1 MASHS
6 RPLANIL
13 CKGTKKGAPKK
24 DMGDKGMMKKDM
36 MQSSMMKKSM
46 GNKKSK

>member
-13 CKGTKKGAPKK
+13 CKGTKKSAPKK
-24 DMGDKGMMKKDM
+24 GMVKMDIKVKKETG
-36 MQSSMMKKSM
+36 KK
-46 GNKKSK
+46 

>member
-13 CKGTKKGAPKK
+13 CKGIKKSAPKK
-24 DMGDKGMMKKDM
+24 DMMQADMMKQDMKVKKDT
-36 MQSSMMKKSM
+36 
-46 GNKKSK
+46 GKKSK

>member
-13 CKGTKKGAPKK
+13 CKGTKKSAPKK
-24 DMGDKGMMKKDM
+24 DLVKMDIKVKKE
-36 MQSSMMKKSM
+36 SSKK
-46 GNKKSK
+46 

>member
-13 CKGTKKGAPKK
+13 CKGTKKSALKK

>member
-13 CKGTKKGAPKK
+13 CKGTKKSAPKK
-24 DMGDKGMMKKDM
+24 DIKTEVKKET
-36 MQSSMMKKSM
+36 
-46 GNKKSK
+46 GKKSK

>member
-13 CKGTKKGAPKK
+13 CKGTKKSAPKK
-24 DMGDKGMMKKDM
+24 DMIDKGMMKKDTM
-36 MQSSMMKKSM
+36 KISMKD
-46 GNKKSK
+46 KKSK

>member
-13 CKGTKKGAPKK
+13 CKGTKKSAPKK
-24 DMGDKGMMKKDM
+24 DMMQAGMMKKDM
-36 MQSSMMKKSM
+36 KVKKDM
-46 GNKKSK
+46 GKKSK